1 LPVCLLAF
9 ARWCFRDTH
18 FFIVHSDLISI
29 YTVVAGTVFILVF
42 AIIDNYVA
50 DVVLLSLADFAYL
63 VAYIA
68 LFSVVYFAVGDF
80 GTALVVGDF
89 NVFCLAVGAISRTF
103 LICAVF
109 NFWDTIGILRE
120 GVAVEALQA
129 VAVAVVVLAVSDFRR
144 TLALVD

>member
-1 LPVCLLAF
+1 MPVCLLAF

-42 AIIDNYVA
+42 AIIDHYVA

-80 GTALVVGDF
+80 GTTLVVGDF

-109 NFWDTIGILRE
+109 NCCDTYVRIVCKVLP
-120 GVAVEALQA
+120 VEAI
-129 VAVAVVVLAVSDFRR
+129 
-144 TLALVD
+144 